1 MQVCTLLQTDNHAS
15 TPPLSFSTGRM
26 PFLLPNQ
33 QRQSTEDKW
42 KLSNSEL
49 QIDGYSL
56 HTDDLSGNVRGAAIY
71 VSMILVVTRFMLSNF
86 TTAVSALTLLV
97 WRQEGHPACRKLSG
111 GVLAWLSVWSDVQ
124 TCIWPS

>member
-1 MQVCTLLQTDNHAS
+1 
-15 TPPLSFSTGRM
+15 M

-33 QRQSTEDKW
+33 QRQSTEGKW

-56 HTDDLSGNVRGAAIY
+56 YTDDLSDNVRGAAIY

-97 WRQEGHPACRKLSG
+97 WRQEGHPACRKMSG
-111 GVLAWLSVWSDVQ
+111 AVLVWLSVWSDVQ